1 MNEEK
6 KVSLLGLIDTSW
18 QLIGGFSWASLVSD
32 RGGAKQFAHD
42 PTIAAA
48 FPRIDLEL
56 LTFLLTTRER
66 GV

>member
-6 KVSLLGLIDTSW
+6 KVNLLGLIDTSW
-18 QLIGGFSWASLVSD
+18 PLIGGFSWASLVSD
-32 RGGAKQFAHD
+32 RGAKQFAHD
-42 PTIAAA
+42 PAIAAA

>member
-18 QLIGGFSWASLVSD
+18 PLIGGFSCASLISD
-32 RGGAKQFAHD
+32 QGGAKQFAHD
-42 PTIAAA
+42 PAIAAA
-48 FPRIDLEL
+48 FPQIDLEL